1 MFNKMQM
8 PSKSEEMMSPES
20 GSEGEG
26 MELETEMEAEPV
38 DLAAVSDDDL
48 MAEAKARGLV

>member
-1 MFNKMQM
+1 MQM

>member
-26 MELETEMEAEPV
+26 MEMGMEAEPV
-38 DLAAVSDDDL
+38 DLSSVSDEELLD
-48 MAEAKARGLV
+48 EAKKRGLV